1 MNSGHLR
8 GFIRIGKHFSTHLWT
23 EIKKYKSIF
32 GGESAVLQ
40 PFQIS
45 ELWIPFRAAMETT
58 QLLDKA
64 LSTRVPILLPKN
76 IFEGGKVWM
85 TFST

>member
-1 MNSGHLR
+1 MNSRHHR
-8 GFIRIGKHFSTHLWT
+8 GFIRIGKHFSALRWT
-23 EIKKYKSIF
+23 EFKKYKSIF

-40 PFQIS
+40 PFQSS

-76 IFEGGKVWM
+76 IFEGEKVWM